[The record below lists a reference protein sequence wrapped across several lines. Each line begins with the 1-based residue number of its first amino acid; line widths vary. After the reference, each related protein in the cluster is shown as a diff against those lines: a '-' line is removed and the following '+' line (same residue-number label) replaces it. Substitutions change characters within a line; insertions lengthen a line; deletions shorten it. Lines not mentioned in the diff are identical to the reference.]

1 MAHKVWGGRY
11 LTEKET
17 DTFLRESKTARIC
30 TLNDDGTIHA
40 APVWYEY
47 EKGEIIIITP
57 NHSRKARNVKRNRS
71 VSILIDIEKPPKGV
85 LLYGTAE
92 LESNFD
98 LESIAIAIGKRYMS
112 EEEAKANWQT
122 MVPPT
127 TKWLKINVKPDSITS
142 FSYYD

>member
-1 MAHKVWGGRY
+1 MAHIVWGGRY

-30 TLNDDGTIHA
+30 TLNDDDTIHA
-40 APVWYEY
+40 APVWYDY

-57 NHSRKARNVKRNRS
+57 DHSRKARNVKRNRS
-71 VSILIDIEKPPKGV
+71 VSILIDIEQPPKGV

-98 LESIAIAIGKRYMS
+98 LESIAIAIGR
-112 EEEAKANWQT
+112 
-122 MVPPT
+122 
-127 TKWLKINVKPDSITS
+127 
-142 FSYYD
+142 